1 MGSGRAD
8 ATGLPVSTGD
18 GFFNLLAFGIP
29 AADRYGNA
37 ARNTIRGPAI
47 VSLNAGLGR
56 NFSLGERKALNIRME
71 ANNLT
76 NRVSYSQIGTTVN
89 ATDYGLAT
97 GVSGM
102 RNMQLNVRFSF

>member
-1 MGSGRAD
+1 MPVVTNSARPASLIRSSGCVARI
-8 ATGLPVSTGD
+8 SRQ
-18 GFFNLLAFGIP
+18 LAVKL
-29 AADRYGNA
+29 
-37 ARNTIRGPAI
+37 TSI

-56 NFSLGERKALNIRME
+56 NFTLGERKILNIRME

-76 NRVSYSQIGTTVN
+76 NRVSYTRIGTTVN
-89 ATDYGLAT
+89 ASDYGLAT